1 MARFLQTVRATV
13 AHNPLQ
19 TTALAAGYVVL
30 GILGHRYGFS
40 PPGTTLLWLPSGIA
54 LGGLLVLGYS
64 LWPVVFGAAAV
75 VVLWT
80 GAPLPAVL
88 LLAAGHTA
96 ESVLAAYLVNRYAAG
111 RHALQNP
118 RNSFRFAGVAV
129 LAAAIF
135 GATFNTAAIVITRLA
150 TGVDVATIWIAL
162 ALGSTLGM
170 LLMAPPIVLASRSR
184 ERWPVDRIIEVAA
197 LLLTVTVVSLIAFA
211 GFPVDLR
218 GYPTEL
224 LGIPVLLWS
233 AFRLGQQVSAVAL
246 LVLGT
251 VATAGTLAGYGP
263 FVRAT
268 PFDSLVIV
276 LLFVMALAVMTT
288 ALAAVSADYAE
299 ARQQLVELAVTDPMT
314 GLANYRRLNDVIGD
328 EIARARRH
336 GRRFAV
342 IFFDLDGLKRINDE
356 LGHLAGSRAV
366 MRFAAVLTSA
376 LRTTDTAARYGGD
389 EFVAVLPDTDLEGAA
404 LVVQRTH
411 ARLEEE
417 ADGPKLSVSAGIAIY
432 PDDGHA
438 PATLLSAADRA
449 LYVQKSAKKS
459 AARRRSTNEV
469 QEWTGAG

>member
-1 MARFLQTVRATV
+1 
-13 AHNPLQ
+13 
-19 TTALAAGYVVL
+19 
-30 GILGHRYGFS
+30 
-40 PPGTTLLWLPSGIA
+40 
-54 LGGLLVLGYS
+54 
-64 LWPVVFGAAAV
+64 
-75 VVLWT
+75 
-80 GAPLPAVL
+80 
-88 LLAAGHTA
+88 
-96 ESVLAAYLVNRYAAG
+96 
-111 RHALQNP
+111 
-118 RNSFRFAGVAV
+118 
-129 LAAAIF
+129 
-135 GATFNTAAIVITRLA
+135 
-150 TGVDVATIWIAL
+150 
-162 ALGSTLGM
+162 
-170 LLMAPPIVLASRSR
+170 
-184 ERWPVDRIIEVAA
+184 

-336 GRRFAV
+336 GRRVAV

-417 ADGPKLSVSAGIAIY
+417 ADGPKLSVSAGIAI
-432 PDDGHA
+432 
-438 PATLLSAADRA
+438 
-449 LYVQKSAKKS
+449 
-459 AARRRSTNEV
+459 
-469 QEWTGAG
+469 